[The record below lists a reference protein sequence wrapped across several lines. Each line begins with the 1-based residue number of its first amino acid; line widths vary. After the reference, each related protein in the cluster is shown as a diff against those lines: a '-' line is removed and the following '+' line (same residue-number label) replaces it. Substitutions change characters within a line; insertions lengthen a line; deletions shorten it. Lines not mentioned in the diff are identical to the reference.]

1 MPPVVT
7 RRYRPTPHNI
17 RRLGLALRRGEIV
30 AAPTETVY
38 GLAGN
43 ALDPTAVA
51 AIYHA
56 KGRPSTD
63 PLIVHLAHARDLDEV
78 ARPDPVAWRL
88 AQAFWPGP
96 LTLVLPKTGAIPASV
111 TAGLDSVAVRVPA
124 HALFRRLIRA
134 AGVPLAAPSANPFGY
149 ISPTSADHV
158 MHGLGGRIPHV
169 LDGGDCAIGLESTIL
184 DLRHPARPRVLR
196 PGGVPLPAL
205 EEVLGAKLKLAARPP
220 PCDPGSAAPA
230 PGLLAR
236 HYSPHTPVVLHAKLS
251 PRVVGRLPRD
261 CAVVYFQRPLVPPSR
276 PHVYWLSPDGRG
288 PAAARRLFALLRQ
301 LDAAGHGALHLELA
315 PAPEPWS
322 AAINDRLRRAAAR
335 T

>member
-63 PLIVHLAHARDLDEV
+63 PLIVHLAHARDLDQV

-96 LTLVLPKTGAIPASV
+96 LTLVLPKTDTIPTSV

-158 MHGLGGRIPHV
+158 MQGLRGRIPHV

-184 DLRHPARPRVLR
+184 DLRNPNRPRVLR

-205 EEVLGAKLKLAARPP
+205 EQALGLQLKLAARPP

-251 PRVVGRLPRD
+251 PRVVERLPRN
-261 CAVVYFQRPLVPPSR
+261 CAVVYFQRPLIAPAR

-301 LDAAGHGALHLELA
+301 LDAAGHGVLHIELA
-315 PAPEPWS
+315 PAREPWS

-335 T
+335 A